1 MNMAEQPQIV
11 ISPPVKRRIDNLDP
25 AKRAAVRKAIKSIGT
40 VPGEPIDLPTAR
52 PGAPYQAQRPD
63 LPEAPMVIYRK
74 SQSQLGDPG
83 DWLVISL
90 MTPDEYRQQKA
101 DEQSPL
107 LKDPL
112 VRQEI
117 RIAAGTA
124 ATTAVTGIDI
134 SEDLKRL

>member
-1 MNMAEQPQIV
+1 MNMAEQPRIV
-11 ISPPVKRRIDNLDP
+11 ISPPVKRRIDHLDP
-25 AKRAAVRKAIKSIGT
+25 AEAAAVRKAIRSIGA

-63 LPEAPMVIYRK
+63 LPEAPVVIYRK
-74 SQSQLGDPG
+74 AQPGDPG

-90 MTPDEYRQQKA
+90 MTPDEYGQQKA

-124 ATTAVTGIDI
+124 ATTAVTGVDI
-134 SEDLKRL
+134 SEDFKRT